1 MIAKPTE
8 SHAGSPTDE
17 AETSTEAYRPSSPQ
31 DMTTEAPI
39 GPGYEKSTAV
49 PEATTS
55 AGPAT
60 PMEGQSS
67 VTVPGEGSVAAEGP
81 AAGI

>member
-1 MIAKPTE
+1 
-8 SHAGSPTDE
+8 
-17 AETSTEAYRPSSPQ
+17 
-31 DMTTEAPI
+31 MTTEAPV
-39 GPGYEKSTAV
+39 GPGYEKTTAV

>member
-1 MIAKPTE
+1 
-8 SHAGSPTDE
+8 
-17 AETSTEAYRPSSPQ
+17 
-31 DMTTEAPI
+31 MTTEAPI

>member
-1 MIAKPTE
+1 
-8 SHAGSPTDE
+8 
-17 AETSTEAYRPSSPQ
+17 
-31 DMTTEAPI
+31 MTTEAPI

-60 PMEGQSS
+60 PTGGQSS
-67 VTVPGEGSVAAEGP
+67 VTVPGQGTVAAEGP